1 MMRLGAEL
9 RGFRPLVVGMAI
21 HGDNSASSPSPAHR
35 SA

>member
-9 RGFRPLVVGMAI
+9 PGFRPLVVGMGI
-21 HGDNSASSPSPAHR
+21 HGDNSASWPSLAHR